1 MPQSK
6 WRKLLIGELSWQRL
20 GRSLVFI
27 YTFFMVYV
35 FFVADRMIFLP
46 QPASYQDTE
55 NILKLP
61 VSDSEKISAT
71 YLPNPEADYT
81 LLYIHGN
88 AEDLG
93 DIQPMLIRLQ
103 SWGFGVFAYDY
114 RGYGT
119 SDGKPSERNAY
130 EEAETAYQY
139 LTQQLGV
146 SPDKVILYG
155 RSVGGGSA
163 VELATRHSV
172 AGLILE
178 STFTSAFRVVV
189 PIPILPFDKFPS
201 VQRISQ
207 VDCPVLVMHGEADAD
222 IPVEHGRRLYD
233 AAPEPKLSLWVEGAG
248 HNDFT
253 WVAEEQHQAAL
264 VEFQRLIEQSTSLS
278 RP

>member
-6 WRKLLIGELSWQRL
+6 WQNLLIGELSWKRL

-93 DIQPMLIRLQ
+93 DIQPVLIRLQ

-201 VQRISQ
+201 VQRIAQ

-222 IPVEHGRRLYD
+222 IPVEHGRSLYD